1 MECFHF
7 SEQSFSRNCLNKVLI
22 VSVQHFILSIPDYHH
37 INFQRF
43 PHFSI
48 IVPIYNGEKVLGVAC
63 SSGHG
68 ILLCVWLLQRITS
81 QLPFM
86 VSCCFSIDLLVILFF
101 VSPLYTDPHEH
112 FNSYTP
118 GQLFGINLPLFLH
131 QIFFK
136 LGPV

>member
-7 SEQSFSRNCLNKVLI
+7 SEQSFHAIVLTKF
-22 VSVQHFILSIPDYHH
+22 SLSLFNILSCPYLTTTI
-37 INFQRF
+37 
-43 PHFSI
+43 SI
-48 IVPIYNGEKVLGVAC
+48 SNDSLTSLTQYLFLMERVLGIAC
-63 SSGHG
+63 RSVHG
-68 ILLCVWLLQRITS
+68 VLLCVWLLQRITS